1 MKPTLLVLAAGMG
14 SRYGGVKQIDA
25 VGMHNETL
33 LDFGVYDAAHSGYG
47 KVVFIIRKDI
57 EKDFRERL
65 FDRIARNMD
74 ADYVFQSL
82 DSLLTSEQVKLA
94 ADRKKP
100 WGTIHALLCAK
111 DAVKTPFT
119 VINADDYY
127 GRTAY
132 QDLGAYLS
140 TLENDS
146 TAHAMVGYVL
156 ENTMSRSGSV
166 SRGICRVKDGYLVSM
181 EENTKIEYTADGGIV
196 SHMDR
201 GDEALTGK
209 EVVSMN
215 FFGFTP
221 KAFDSFTPY
230 WEAFIKDN
238 ITQAKAECL
247 LPNAAGK
254 MVEDGEGTIKVLTS
268 QERWFGMTYP
278 EDKQLVMD
286 ELRKKI
292 QAYLKNAVQGAS
304 ETVHPLHH
312 PGAPASRSWTV
323 LNIGRRSSLFSTN
336 TPACSS
342 PSTRRSGC
350 ISTSSI
356 TKTKSGTSRRN
367 MHHHTGACTC
377 CWWMAKRRGAS
388 RSGGLTSG
396 AANSRDCM

>member
-33 LDFGVYDAAHSGYG
+33 LDFGVYDAVKAGYG

-57 EKDFRERL
+57 EHDFRERL

-82 DSLLTSEQVKLA
+82 DSLLSPEQIELCKE
-94 ADRKKP
+94 RKKP

-119 VINADDYY
+119 VVNADDYY

-140 TLENDS
+140 GLSNDS

-166 SRGICRVKDGYLVSM
+166 SRGICSVKNGNLVDM
-181 EENTKIEYTADGGIV
+181 VENTKIEYTADGGIV
-196 SHMDR
+196 SHMEH
-201 GDEALTGK
+201 GDDVLTGK

-221 KAFDSFTPY
+221 KVFDSFVPY
-230 WEAFIKDN
+230 WEEFIKAN
-238 ITQAKAECL
+238 ITAPKAECL
-247 LPNAAGK
+247 LPNGAGK
-254 MVEDGEGTIKVLTS
+254 MVKDGEGSIKVLTS

-292 QAYLKNAVQGAS
+292 AEGYYPEKLWEK
-304 ETVHPLHH
+304 
-312 PGAPASRSWTV
+312 
-323 LNIGRRSSLFSTN
+323 
-336 TPACSS
+336 
-342 PSTRRSGC
+342 
-350 ISTSSI
+350 
-356 TKTKSGTSRRN
+356 
-367 MHHHTGACTC
+367 
-377 CWWMAKRRGAS
+377 
-388 RSGGLTSG
+388 
-396 AANSRDCM
+396 